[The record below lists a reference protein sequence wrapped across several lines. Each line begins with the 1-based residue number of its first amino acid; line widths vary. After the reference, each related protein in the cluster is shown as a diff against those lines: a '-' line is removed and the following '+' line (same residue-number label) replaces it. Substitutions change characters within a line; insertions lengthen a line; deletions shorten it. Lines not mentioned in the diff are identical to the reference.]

1 MNHFRLL
8 VNSLAF
14 CFIWAV
20 CIIVAI
26 FINYEALVGYL
37 ADKFSSNGI
46 IERPNIA
53 LLKVIFAPAYCT
65 LILISFYQF
74 RRKIYQVPLVVNL
87 LFSIY
92 LIAHLVLSHYLYYQP
107 RLEGVAGEDSILEWM
122 TVLLSLLAV
131 LGFLISG
138 ANNARISFLFALVW
152 FCFAAEE
159 VSWGQR
165 ILSFESPEVFEKLN
179 DQKETNIHNII
190 NPILRYLYPLFFIS
204 VTLFLTL
211 LRSSRFLDKLYS
223 FSGVQEI
230 LEINDRYFIWLLPL
244 SSSILSLPFI
254 SMFEFTEQQFGLLG
268 FLLSYLLLWKLIHSN
283 KSSGTR

>member
-1 MNHFRLL
+1 VQYNFIL
-8 VNSLAF
+8 SLAL

-20 CIIVAI
+20 CIIVTI
-26 FINYEALVGYL
+26 FINYEAFVGYL

-46 IERPNIA
+46 IERPKIA

-65 LILISFYQF
+65 LILILFNALW
-74 RRKIYQVPLVVNL
+74 RKIYKVPLRIYL

-92 LIAHLVLSHYLYYQP
+92 LIAHLVLCHHLYHQP
-107 RLEGVAGEDSILEWM
+107 LLEGVSGEDSILEWM

-138 ANNARISFLFALVW
+138 AKNARISFLFALVW
-152 FCFAAEE
+152 LCFAAEE
-159 VSWGQR
+159 ISWGQR

-179 DQKETNIHNII
+179 DQKETNIHNFI
-190 NPILRYLYPLFFIS
+190 NPILRYLYPLFFIL
-204 VTLFLTL
+204 VALFLTS
-211 LRSSRFLDKLYS
+211 LRNSRFLDKMYS
-223 FSGVQEI
+223 ISGVREV

-244 SSSILSLPFI
+244 SSSILSLPFFN
-254 SMFEFTEQQFGLLG
+254 MLELTEQQFGLLG

-283 KSSGTR
+283 K

>member
-1 MNHFRLL
+1 MNYKFFVL
-8 VNSLAF
+8 SLAL

-26 FINYEALVGYL
+26 FINYEAFVGYL

-46 IERPNIA
+46 IESPKIA
-53 LLKVIFAPAYCT
+53 LLKVILAPAYCA
-65 LILISFYQF
+65 LILILFNQI
-74 RRKIYQVPLVVNL
+74 RRKIYKVPLLINL

-92 LIAHLVLSHYLYYQP
+92 LIAHLVLYHYLYYQP
-107 RLEGVAGEDSILEWM
+107 LLEGVSGEDSILEWM

-138 ANNARISFLFALVW
+138 ANNARISFLFAVVW
-152 FCFAAEE
+152 LCFAAEE
-159 VSWGQR
+159 ISWGQR
-165 ILSFESPEVFEKLN
+165 ILSFESPEIFEKLN

-204 VTLFLTL
+204 VTLFLTV
-211 LRSSRFLDKLYS
+211 LRDSRLLDKLYS
-223 FSGVQEI
+223 FSGVREI

-244 SSSILSLPFI
+244 SSSILSLPFFN
-254 SMFEFTEQQFGLLG
+254 MLELTEHQFGLLG

-283 KSSGTR
+283 K